1 MKLPFPNGGQ
11 FPAKLHWYWKSL
23 MQVHCKKWIATSIYL
38 LCAVSYCGF
47 KPTFPHVLIFIVKS
61 LIGNTKLV
69 HTPNGLG
76 DSAPSLYSAG
86 VDWHSTV
93 SPLVYKIELSADDIP
108 LPGNIYPGA
117 FTTLLYGNIKHLE
130 KTASGETSHVV
141 NDIAFQANFNGPECR
156 QPIPENNK
164 YKRRST
170 GPNTTNPAC
179 PQCWPQSWTIKN
191 PTRDPKCSCKSFS
204 IIGRFQGAGLRDI
217 CGVKCDCHR
226 TSLWCNGG
234 QKYNMALRQL
244 KNVYQ
249 A

>member
-1 MKLPFPNGGQ
+1 MKLPFSNGGQ
-11 FPAKLHWYWKSL
+11 IPAKLHWYWKSL

-76 DSAPSLYSAG
+76 DSALSLYSAG

-93 SPLVYKIELSADDIP
+93 SPLDYKIELSADDIP
-108 LPGNIYPGA
+108 LPGNIYPAA

-156 QPIPENNK
+156 QPIPEKKTSIRGEAQAPTPQILLVLNAGH
-164 YKRRST
+164 RV
-170 GPNTTNPAC
+170 GPSKT
-179 PQCWPQSWTIKN
+179 
-191 PTRDPKCSCKSFS
+191 
-204 IIGRFQGAGLRDI
+204 
-217 CGVKCDCHR
+217 
-226 TSLWCNGG
+226 
-234 QKYNMALRQL
+234 QL
-244 KNVYQ
+244 ETPNAAANHSPLLADFKVQ
-249 A
+249 D